1 MLERIDTFE
10 VYSARSCKLLGQYRE
25 LSALE
30 SLFTAGRIKG
40 SHRAQVTIVPQVIQ
54 AIKNPVK
61 GNTIAANIEVTI
73 GSCRPALPTDRLL
86 KKKNIKSPASI
97 TGNII
102 ARVHAM
108 LNGKIKKNKL
118 NI

>member
-30 SLFTAGRIKG
+30 SLLTARRIKG
-40 SHRAQVTIVPQVIQ
+40 SHMAQVTIVPQVIQ

-61 GNTIAANIEVTI
+61 GKTRAPNIEAI
-73 GSCRPALPTDRLL
+73 IESCRPVLPAGRLL
-86 KKKNIKSPASI
+86 KNRNIKSPVNI
-97 TGNII
+97 TGKII
-102 ARVHAM
+102 ASVQAM
-108 LNGKIKKNKL
+108 LNGKMKKRKL
-118 NI
+118 NN